1 MPEPEYPLTSV
12 GRDCEAVTELDTT
25 TLAAM
30 LPDDVRGLCQRL
42 SDAGFRSWV
51 VGGCVRDELL
61 ADIRSQATGQDVLS
75 TRNDWDIATDA
86 HPKQVMK
93 LFRRVIPTGIQHGT
107 VTVLIGDSGY
117 EVTTLRGETSYSDGR
132 RPDSVYFVDDIVADL
147 ARRDFTINAIAYDP
161 LEDRLIDPFDGAGD
175 LVRHR
180 LRAVGDAAER
190 FAEDGLRV
198 LRAARFHATLEVE
211 IDPDTARAIEPSLD
225 SYRKVSPE
233 RIREEW
239 VKAMKART
247 PSRAFEVMREHG
259 MLAITA
265 PELLESVDC
274 EQNRYHAY
282 DVWTHT
288 LRCMDGCP
296 PSPVLRLAGLLH
308 DIGKPRS
315 RQWTEASADYT
326 FYEHERIGAEMSD
339 PLLARLRFS
348 TEERQRIV
356 ELVRHHLI
364 CYEPSW
370 GDAAVRR
377 WIRRVGRGLIE
388 DLFTLN
394 HADILAKG
402 RDPAEDLAR
411 AAELRERVE
420 QALSAGAA
428 LTVRDLAIGGRD
440 LIALGLEPGPLLGRI
455 LQSLLEEVLD
465 NPDRNERD
473 VLLDRARELAQT
485 DAQHS

>member
-1 MPEPEYPLTSV
+1 M
-12 GRDCEAVTELDTT
+12 TELDTT

-30 LPDDVRGLCQRL
+30 LPDDVRGLCRRL
-42 SDAGFRSWV
+42 RDSGFRAWV

-61 ADIRSQATGQDVLS
+61 ADIRSQASGQDVLS

-86 HPKQVMK
+86 HPEQVMK
-93 LFRRVIPTGIQHGT
+93 LFRRVVPTGIKHGT
-107 VTVLIGDSGY
+107 VTVLLGDSSY

-175 LVRHR
+175 LVRHL
-180 LRAVGDAAER
+180 LRAVGDPAAR

-198 LRAARFHATLEVE
+198 LRAARFHATLEVD

-239 VKAMKART
+239 IKAMKAHA

-265 PELLESVDC
+265 PELLESVGC

-282 DVWTHT
+282 DVWTHGM
-288 LRCMDGCP
+288 RCMDGCP
-296 PSPVLRLAGLLH
+296 PSPVMRIAGLLH

-315 RQWTEASADYT
+315 RQRSEENGDYT
-326 FYEHERIGAEMSD
+326 FYEHEKIGAEMSD
-339 PLLARLRFS
+339 PLLERLRFS
-348 TEERQRIV
+348 TEERERIV
-356 ELVRHHLI
+356 ALVRHHLV

-370 GDAAVRR
+370 SDAAVRR
-377 WIRRVGRGLIE
+377 WIRRVGPELID
-388 DLFTLN
+388 DLLTLN

-402 RDPAEDLAR
+402 RDPQEDLAR
-411 AAELRERVE
+411 AAELEARVE
-420 QALSAGAA
+420 ETFAAGAA
-428 LTVRDLAIGGRD
+428 FSVRELAIGGRD
-440 LIALGLEPGPLLGRI
+440 LMAELGLEPGPLLGQI
-455 LQSLLEEVLD
+455 LRSLLEDVIED
-465 NPDRNERD
+465 PGRNQRD
-473 VLLDRARELAQT
+473 ALLERARGLARG
-485 DAQHS
+485 D